1 MLTYMRICFIINPYI
16 VVYSYMTSAAYYDM
30 MEIQNE
36 TVIQQLIEKE
46 VKDNNNRSRKASK
59 VIARDV
65 VRIRGATGE
74 ENPPIIIS
82 VPRKILNAASLRKGD
97 EVRIYTDGARIYLE
111 KLGEPEI

>member
-1 MLTYMRICFIINPYI
+1 
-16 VVYSYMTSAAYYDM
+16 

-46 VKDNNNRSRKASK
+46 VKDNDNRSRKAGK

-82 VPRKILNAASLRKGD
+82 IPRKILNTAGLRKGD